1 MEERKLDKSSIIGFI
16 LIFAIMMFW
25 FYLNQPTPEEL
36 EAARAAE
43 LVVNQEKSSSQSE
56 AKMNSETA
64 PTVVSDSILNQAY
77 QNVVGLF
84 AFTPKDEGSTF
95 IENDLLRMEISHKG
109 AQIKGL
115 ELKQYS
121 DYKEE
126 PVHLIADNNSNL
138 RVNFRTTDNRI
149 LKTTDLYFIPS
160 VSKDD
165 KGITRLSMKAKTTET
180 AYLEIVYVLKPDEYL
195 LDYTIK
201 SQNLSTYLV
210 DSDDLNLSWDFKA
223 KRFDQSVM
231 YENRYTR
238 LTYQYNDK
246 KLRKLSASSVFD
258 EDSENKVNW
267 ISYRQHFFSSML
279 VAEQSFDSV
288 DLSSENLVEEESK
301 DEIYTKV
308 YGSKVNLKLMGGELS
323 SVMKLYFGPT
333 DLEVLSAYKD
343 YALADS
349 IPFGWGIFGWIN
361 RYIFNPFYSFLASFL
376 PYGMAIIVMTIVVRL
391 AMSPV
396 TYKSYVSQAKMKVLR
411 PEITAINDKYKDNAM
426 KRQQETMKIYNKAGV
441 SPMSGCLPA
450 FLQLP
455 IFYALFSFFPT
466 SFILRQKS
474 FLWVDDLSSY
484 DTIVELPFTIPFYG
498 DHISLF
504 PILAS
509 VAIFFYMQMTTG
521 QTMQMQQ
528 QPGMPNMKFIMY
540 LSPVM
545 MLFFFNNYA
554 SGLSLYYFVSN
565 LLTIGI
571 MLVIKN
577 VILDEEKIHVQ
588 IEENKKA
595 PRKENKFQKR
605 MREMM
610 EQAEAQPEYKKRLKK

>member
-1 MEERKLDKSSIIGFI
+1 
-16 LIFAIMMFW
+16 
-25 FYLNQPTPEEL
+25 
-36 EAARAAE
+36 
-43 LVVNQEKSSSQSE
+43 
-56 AKMNSETA
+56 
-64 PTVVSDSILNQAY
+64 
-77 QNVVGLF
+77 
-84 AFTPKDEGSTF
+84 
-95 IENDLLRMEISHKG
+95 MEISHKG
-109 AQIKGL
+109 AQVKAL

-126 PVHLIADNNSNL
+126 PVHLIAENNSNL

-160 VSKDD
+160 VNKDD
-165 KGITRLSMKAKTTET
+165 KGITRLSLKAKTAEN
-180 AYLEIVYVLKPDEYL
+180 AYLEVVYVLKPDEYL
-195 LDYTIK
+195 LDYTIR
-201 SQNLSTYLV
+201 SQNLSSYLV

-238 LTYQYNDK
+238 LTYQYDNK
-246 KLRKLSASSVFD
+246 KVRKLSASSDFD
-258 EDSENKVNW
+258 EDTENKVNW

-279 VAEQSFDSV
+279 VAEQAFDKV
-288 DLSSENLVEEESK
+288 DLNSENLVEEESK
-301 DEIYTKV
+301 DEIYTKA
-308 YGSKVNLKLMGGELS
+308 YGSKVSLKLMGGELS
-323 SVMKLYFGPT
+323 SAMKLYFGPT
-333 DLEVLSAYKD
+333 DIEVLSAYKD

-577 VILDEEKIHVQ
+577 VILDEEKIHAQ

-610 EQAEAQPEYKKRLKK
+610 EQAEAQPQYKKKLKK